1 MATAEKSCEEM
12 SDRLLRANQEQQSRG
27 VKMAAELD
35 DLYRTKINL
44 EERLIELIR
53 YRQPH
58 ATRLMSPTPTHS
70 HCELWVDMSV
80 TAGTGQKHTLRA
92 YKNKITTM

>member
-1 MATAEKSCEEM
+1 MAEKSCEEM
-12 SDRLLRANQEQQSRG
+12 SERLRRANQEQQSRD

-53 YRQPH
+53 YHRPH
-58 ATRLMSPTPTHS
+58 ETRGVSLTAPHNWDLCVVT
-70 HCELWVDMSV
+70 SV
-80 TAGTGQKHTLRA
+80 MAGTGRKHACTRE
-92 YKNKITTM
+92 Y